1 MQPVELPH
9 ALDAIDRKIL
19 THLQKNARIANAR
32 LASLVG
38 LSPAPCLRRVRAL
51 EQAGL
56 IREYVTLLDS
66 RALRMGVT
74 VFTAI
79 RLNLQVADQLE
90 VIETEV
96 KAWPEVLE
104 CYLMTGDADYLL
116 RVAVPD
122 VAAYER
128 FLRERV
134 TRLHCVASI
143 RSSFALKE
151 VKYTTALPLAEQIG
165 VKETPDIV
173 ETEGRRRRAAR
184 GTGASK
190 SISV

>member
-1 MQPVELPH
+1 MRQAGEQPYK
-9 ALDAIDRKIL
+9 LDAIDRQIL
-19 THLQKNARIANAR
+19 AYLQKNARIPNTALAN
-32 LASLVG
+32 LVG

-51 EQAGL
+51 ELAGL

-79 RLNLQVADQLE
+79 RLNLQVEDQLE
-90 VIETEV
+90 IIEKEV

-104 CYLMTGDADYLL
+104 CYLMTGDADFLL

-122 VAAYER
+122 VPAYEQ
-128 FLRERV
+128 FLRKRV

-151 VKYTTALPLAEQIG
+151 VKYTTALPLAE
-165 VKETPDIV
+165 EN
-173 ETEGRRRRAAR
+173 GRGKRSRTLTRPRSSRRHA
-184 GTGASK
+184 
-190 SISV
+190 

>member
-1 MQPVELPH
+1 MQPPELPYR
-9 ALDAIDRKIL
+9 LDAIDRKIL
-19 THLQKNARIANAR
+19 THLQKNARIANAT
-32 LASLVG
+32 LADLVG

-51 EQAGL
+51 ELTGL

-79 RLNLQVADQLE
+79 RLNLQVEDQLE
-90 VIETEV
+90 IIEREV
-96 KAWPEVLE
+96 KTWPEVLE

-122 VAAYER
+122 VPAYER

-134 TRLHCVASI
+134 TRLRCVASI

-151 VKYTTALPLAEQIG
+151 VKYTTALPLADENAAAKTNVDVARTQSH
-165 VKETPDIV
+165 
-173 ETEGRRRRAAR
+173 RRGAAVLKHE
-184 GTGASK
+184 S
-190 SISV
+190 